1 MLLSNDRIKLFFVH
15 IPRTAGRYVKNL
27 FISNN
32 FKEINLT
39 KSLFYKG
46 IESIHLHDDLLKNFK
61 EYNQNK
67 KFTIIRN
74 PLKRLQS
81 ILSTVSI
88 HEKILNNEKE
98 LEEYISFKLP
108 RFHMVNWIRP
118 QYEFINNEC
127 KIWKFEN
134 GFGTNFL
141 KWIKDEFDIFIE
153 DKNVFYKKF
162 NYDDHPKL
170 KITET
175 LINIANKLYKKD
187 FELYERT

>member
-88 HEKILNNEKE
+88 H
-98 LEEYISFKLP
+98 
-108 RFHMVNWIRP
+108 
-118 QYEFINNEC
+118 
-127 KIWKFEN
+127 
-134 GFGTNFL
+134 
-141 KWIKDEFDIFIE
+141 
-153 DKNVFYKKF
+153 
-162 NYDDHPKL
+162 
-170 KITET
+170 
-175 LINIANKLYKKD
+175 
-187 FELYERT
+187 

>member
-1 MLLSNDRIKLFFVH
+1 
-15 IPRTAGRYVKNL
+15 
-27 FISNN
+27 
-32 FKEINLT
+32 
-39 KSLFYKG
+39 
-46 IESIHLHDDLLKNFK
+46 
-61 EYNQNK
+61 
-67 KFTIIRN
+67 
-74 PLKRLQS
+74 
-81 ILSTVSI
+81 
-88 HEKILNNEKE
+88 
-98 LEEYISFKLP
+98 
-108 RFHMVNWIRP
+108 MVNWIRP

-134 GFGTNFL
+134 GFGNNFL

-175 LINIANKLYKKD
+175 LINIANKLYRKD